1 MDSNS
6 QFSSNSQTISDFSR
20 WDAFG
25 RLANRGFI
33 TLKVYGVLGRLVRTL
48 VNKVEQ
54 PGSYS
59 VTFSAS
65 GLASGVYFYRLD
77 AGTFTE
83 TKKLLLIR

>member
-1 MDSNS
+1 MESNS
-6 QFSSNSQTISDFSR
+6 QSSSNSQTISDFSR

-33 TLKVYGVLGRLVRTL
+33 TLKVYSVLGRLVRTL
-48 VNKVEQ
+48 MNKVEQ

-65 GLASGVYFYRLD
+65 GLASGVYFYRLR
-77 AGTFTE
+77 AGSYSQTR
-83 TKKLLLIR
+83 KLMVLR